1 MVVKGLRVGLTELE
15 ILDIFDVIGESVD
28 DSGVNAVLE
37 AEGFGEDERV
47 IARMDGNGGGLLGIE
62 LNNHFDWRL
71 TGGRFGSVLNGGLI
85 AEFGV
90 EDFLDDAVGVCLEH
104 DLES

>member
-1 MVVKGLRVGLTELE
+1 VVVKGLRVGLTELE

-62 LNNHFDWRL
+62 LNNHFD
-71 TGGRFGSVLNGGLI
+71 
-85 AEFGV
+85 
-90 EDFLDDAVGVCLEH
+90 
-104 DLES
+104 